1 MKAKVIFDA
10 CFRGVNQLRH
20 VPPLVPPPL
29 VPPPLVPPP
38 LVSPPSVSF
47 TFAEFLSCLSSPFRM
62 YNHPFCLACT
72 LNRNMQVRI
81 KCQAAY
87 QHAI

>member
-29 VPPPLVPPP
+29 VPPPLV
-38 LVSPPSVSF
+38 SPPSVSF
-47 TFAEFLSCLSSPFRM
+47 TFAEFLSYLSSPFRT
-62 YNHPFCLACT
+62 YNHPSCLACT
-72 LNRNMQVRI
+72 LNKNMQVRI